1 MGGDRAGHRSVGVDI
16 AVHKEW
22 WIEMGTVD
30 RNGYSGHRQS
40 WARGYGQSWAQ
51 QAQTELS
58 TMELGTAQWAQTE
71 LGTIDMDGVGHSGHG
86 HRDGHSTGQSWS
98 PWLWTELGMV
108 DMKTAGVGERVV
120 EIMEDLRIAMFPK
133 KVLLAKKNRW
143 RERQRRSL

>member
-1 MGGDRAGHRSVGVDI
+1 MGIVG
-16 AVHKEW
+16 
-22 WIEMGTVD
+22 MGTE
-30 RNGYSGHRQS
+30 Y
-40 WARGYGQSWAQ
+40 
-51 QAQTELS
+51 
-58 TMELGTAQWAQTE
+58 
-71 LGTIDMDGVGHSGHG
+71 
-86 HRDGHSTGQSWS
+86 GQSWS